1 MIQTDSVPR
10 ATLNDLPPYFGRSN
24 AIRRAFVFA
33 LHVAFIVLANFLA
46 FWLRF
51 DGHIAP
57 DVSELWFRMTPWLV
71 LIRGVTFFPL
81 RLYEGLWRY
90 TGIWDLR
97 NIIVGVASSTFVF
110 YLVVHWGF
118 GLKVYPLSVF
128 VIDALLL
135 TFFMGGV
142 RLAKRLYGGLQ
153 GWKRKKRV
161 VIYGAGDAGEMIVRD
176 MKNNGV
182 LHAYEPVGFI
192 DDNRRKVG
200 QSIHGIRVLG
210 VGQQLPKILLKEK
223 PDEIWM
229 AIPSAE
235 PTTIRG
241 VLKLLRPFKVPIKT
255 LPNLQSLRNGE
266 VTVSQIRDLSL
277 EDLLDRVPVG
287 LDLEPVRR
295 LLWGKRVLVTGAA
308 GSIGSE
314 LSRQIAACEPEML
327 VLLDKSES
335 ALYAID
341 MEVGQ
346 KFPALKRVAVLVDVK
361 NTTPV
366 REVFSRYSPQIVFHA
381 AAYKHVP
388 MIEAH
393 PGEGVL
399 NNVVG
404 TRRLCEVA
412 IEHDVETFIFI
423 STDKA
428 VNSTNVMGATKRL
441 GELYMQSLSQ
451 NGSRGKTAFSAV
463 RFGNVLGSN
472 GSVVPLF
479 RKQIEQG
486 GPVTVTH
493 PEITRYF
500 MTIPEAVQLVLR
512 AATLAKGGEIFVLE
526 MGEQLKL
533 VDIAQNLIR
542 LSGFVPEEEIS
553 ITFIGLRPG
562 EKLREELVG
571 MDEAVAPSGV
581 EKILEVR
588 SGWIPEADFL
598 AQKLSELEL
607 HAIAGK
613 AETVVKLLQE
623 VVPTFRPV
631 HPSTVK
637 QISHRLN
644 GTIAPAP
651 QSVVKPDAA

>member
-1 MIQTDSVPR
+1 
-10 ATLNDLPPYFGRSN
+10 
-24 AIRRAFVFA
+24 
-33 LHVAFIVLANFLA
+33 
-46 FWLRF
+46 
-51 DGHIAP
+51 
-57 DVSELWFRMTPWLV
+57 
-71 LIRGVTFFPL
+71 
-81 RLYEGLWRY
+81 
-90 TGIWDLR
+90 
-97 NIIVGVASSTFVF
+97 
-110 YLVVHWGF
+110 
-118 GLKVYPLSVF
+118 
-128 VIDALLL
+128 
-135 TFFMGGV
+135 
-142 RLAKRLYGGLQ
+142 
-153 GWKRKKRV
+153 
-161 VIYGAGDAGEMIVRD
+161 
-176 MKNNGV
+176 
-182 LHAYEPVGFI
+182 
-192 DDNRRKVG
+192 
-200 QSIHGIRVLG
+200 
-210 VGQQLPKILLKEK
+210 
-223 PDEIWM
+223 
-229 AIPSAE
+229 
-235 PTTIRG
+235 
-241 VLKLLRPFKVPIKT
+241 
-255 LPNLQSLRNGE
+255 
-266 VTVSQIRDLSL
+266 
-277 EDLLDRVPVG
+277 
-287 LDLEPVRR
+287 
-295 LLWGKRVLVTGAA
+295 LVTGAA

-314 LSRQIAACEPEML
+314 LGRQIAACEPEML

-341 MEVGQ
+341 MELGQ

-393 PGEGVL
+393 PDEGVL

-412 IEHDVETFIFI
+412 LEHDVETFIFI

-428 VNSTNVMGATKRL
+428 VNSTSVMGATKRL

-571 MDEAVAPSGV
+571 MDEALTPSGV

-588 SGWIPEADFL
+588 SGWIPEADFV
-598 AQKLSELEL
+598 AQKISELEL

-613 AETVVKLLQE
+613 AETVIKLLQE

-651 QSVVKPDAA
+651 LSAVKPNAA